1 MSSMQVSF
9 SLEQQEQGNFMCL
22 VYGDG
27 EVVARRKI
35 DEPKR
40 ISGSRVS
47 YGNIGRVR
55 SELCRLAAKKG
66 WVIV

>member
-1 MSSMQVSF
+1 MF
-9 SLEQQEQGNFMCL
+9 L